1 MNKQQFLNE
10 LRQYLEGEVSYQIL
24 NENIDYY
31 DHYFD
36 EQKSMGKTEAE
47 IAQELGKPSL
57 IARTIIDA
65 SGVEQSAYYEEQVYT
80 ENGEVDQEEESGMH
94 VIEVKWYHKLIFAI
108 VLILIIALLV
118 TVTGAVVSFLAPV
131 ILVLLIIALIRRLL
145 S

>member
-10 LRQYLEGEVSYQIL
+10 LRQCLEGEVSYQVL

-31 DHYFD
+31 DHYFE
-36 EQKSMGKTEAE
+36 EQSSMGRTEAE

-65 SGVEQSAYYEEQVYT
+65 SGVEQSAYYEDQVYT
-80 ENGEVDQEEESGMH
+80 ENGEVDQEEASGVH
-94 VIEVKWYHKLIFAI
+94 VIELKWYHKLIFAI
-108 VLILIIALLV
+108 VLILIIVLLFTIAGALL
-118 TVTGAVVSFLAPV
+118 SFLAPV
-131 ILVLLIIALIRRLL
+131 ILIIFIIALIRRLL